1 VKLLDLVHEAQS
13 RLDAAGVA
21 LGHGTVNTFD
31 EAAWLVLWGLGL
43 PLEGLDEQHA
53 LPLAN
58 ADVERLRSL
67 IQRRID
73 SRQPTAYLTGEAWLH
88 GVPFWID
95 QRSIVPRSLIAEPL
109 VDGRLD
115 TWLPPPDEAPT
126 RVLDL
131 CTGNGSL
138 AVLAAMA
145 WPHARVDACD
155 LSGQAL
161 AVAQRNVQ
169 RHGLASRILLH
180 EGDGLTALTGD
191 AVYDLILCN
200 PPYVNDAAMQ
210 DLPAEFK
217 AEPAMA
223 LAGGPDGM
231 DFIRPLLRDVAPY
244 LKANGALV
252 LEIGHEIDHFT
263 QAFPQLEPLWLET
276 SVGDFNVALIE
287 RRALTP

>member
-115 TWLPPPDEAPT
+115 TWLPPPYEAPT

>member
-115 TWLPPPDEAPT
+115 TWLPPPDEGPT